1 MKYVKYIKTKIGEIT
16 IIEENEKITR
26 IDICKKYK
34 NDATYCIKD
43 TVLLSRTAK
52 QLEEYFQGKRKNFNI
67 PIKQKGTPFQQR
79 VWKALQEIPY
89 GEVATYGE
97 IAGKI
102 GSPKAARAVG
112 MANHNNNIPII
123 IPCHRVIGANGKL
136 VGYALGLEL
145 KQWLLN
151 LEKENK

>member
-26 IDICKKYK
+26 IDIGKKYK

-43 TVLLSRTAK
+43 TVLLNRTAK

-97 IAGKI
+97 IAEKI

-136 VGYALGLEL
+136 VGYALGLEM